1 MPKLITTKL
10 YDLAP
15 GFWTV
20 TLFSLISIAFIVSDW
35 IIFYSSFGDFVLAL
49 TAFLFLILGQVTLS
63 KKQMIAGAIPLFFL
77 ALNYILNVNFND
89 YWFDTTRA
97 FLSAL
102 KIGLYLSVLLMVYS
116 FVKRKNLYKQFLKTS
131 NVFAVASII
140 IGIVITLLIYLNRD
154 DIYLVL
160 WTFTR
165 TDTTSYLFNE
175 NENIVRMR
183 SLFSEPAHLGYYLNT
198 VFFANVFSGLKKNKW
213 VLATLVLGI
222 LLTLS
227 YSMII
232 ILCATGL
239 TYLITRLIKK
249 DIKWQQWYWIVILPF
264 IVGVGFFWDFIQVT
278 IIQRTIDIVTGADG
292 SAYSRIVQSWIYLEN
307 ERIIFG
313 NGVAHSPP
321 ITNIY
326 AYLLTD
332 FGLVG
337 LIPYVLFTLYL
348 LISNVSIFMLFF
360 LMNSAKGGYL
370 NPAFWLFLL
379 YMFVFC
385 IRKKGNQ
392 NVG

>member
-20 TLFSLISIAFIVSDW
+20 TLFSLISIAFLVSDW

-63 KKQMIAGAIPLFFL
+63 KKQMIAGSIPLFFL

-116 FVKRKNLYKQFLKTS
+116 FVKRKNLYEQFLKIS

-165 TDTTSYLFNE
+165 TDTTSYLF

-278 IIQRTIDIVTGADG
+278 IIQRTLDIVTGADG

>member
-77 ALNYILNVNFND
+77 AFNYILNVNFND

-198 VFFANVFSGLKKNKW
+198 VFFANVFSGFKKNKW
-213 VLATLVLGI
+213 VLAILIFGI
-222 LLTLS
+222 LFTLS

-232 ILCATGL
+232 ILCATGS

-278 IIQRTIDIVTGADG
+278 IIQRTLDIVTGADG